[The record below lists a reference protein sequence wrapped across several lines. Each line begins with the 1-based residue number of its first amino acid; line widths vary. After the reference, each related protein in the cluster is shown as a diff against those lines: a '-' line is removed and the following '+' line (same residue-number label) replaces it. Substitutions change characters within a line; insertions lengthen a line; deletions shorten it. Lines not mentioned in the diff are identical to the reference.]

1 MGWGNNMDM
10 KWKMIYG
17 YDTIPLMLMA
27 NMEIACLLTR
37 YEFGCTR
44 SFRSSLCIFLFF
56 SFSFKEF
63 MAVICDVCDVC
74 DVMCISIIWMI
85 FLLSCG
91 VPTDLRIVY
100 AWF

>member
-1 MGWGNNMDM
+1 MDM

-44 SFRSSLCIFLFF
+44 SFRSSLYIFLFF
-56 SFSFKEF
+56 SSKDF
-63 MAVICDVCDVC
+63 MVVICDVCDVC
-74 DVMCISIIWMI
+74 AVMRISIIWMI
-85 FLLSCG
+85 FLLSCR
-91 VPTDLRIVY
+91 VPTDPRIVY